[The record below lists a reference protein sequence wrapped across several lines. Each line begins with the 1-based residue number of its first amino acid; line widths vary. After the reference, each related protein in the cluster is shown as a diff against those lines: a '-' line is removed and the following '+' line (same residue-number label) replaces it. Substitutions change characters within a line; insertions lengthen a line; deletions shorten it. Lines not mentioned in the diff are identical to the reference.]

1 MLSRNA
7 SCPVEFVLKNTTP
20 VELLGSSGLTPFR
33 STKTAVAYSCSVP
46 PLLLPPSVTRRLCP
60 STRVIPF
67 GRRFS
72 VRFPVSV
79 AFIVAV
85 AASGGNIVLLP
96 TYDTSVYVSLI
107 GLKLVNLSS
116 PVKNRLP
123 KKAFETLLV
132 AVVVFTASCSPPTD
146 VVVAVVL
153 LPVVE
158 ADTRVV
164 VDTRIIVSVK
174 IVATR
179 WMLRSRG
186 IFLLRLFSIP
196 ILRTFQ
202 ERNKG

>member
-107 GLKLVNLSS
+107 GLKLVNLSC

-123 KKAFETLLV
+123 KTTFELLLLLV
-132 AVVVFTASCSPPTD
+132 LVLVVFKASSPN
-146 VVVAVVL
+146 VAVITL
-153 LPVVE
+153 
-158 ADTRVV
+158 
-164 VDTRIIVSVK
+164 
-174 IVATR
+174 VA
-179 WMLRSRG
+179 LAV
-186 IFLLRLFSIP
+186 
-196 ILRTFQ
+196 
-202 ERNKG
+202 

>member
-33 STKTAVAYSCSVP
+33 STKTAVAYSCCSVP

-123 KKAFETLLV
+123 KTASETLLLLLLFV
-132 AVVVFTASCSPPTD
+132 AVTGASCS
-146 VVVAVVL
+146 VVL
-153 LPVVE
+153 LDGTVNKLALE
-158 ADTRVV
+158 
-164 VDTRIIVSVK
+164 
-174 IVATR
+174 
-179 WMLRSRG
+179 
-186 IFLLRLFSIP
+186 LLACMAEFWLGVI
-196 ILRTFQ
+196 
-202 ERNKG
+202 GA

>member
-33 STKTAVAYSCSVP
+33 STKTAVAFSCSVP

-60 STRVIPF
+60 STKVIPF
-67 GRRFS
+67 GWRFS

-85 AASGGNIVLLP
+85 VASGGIIVLLP
-96 TYDTSVYVSLI
+96 TYDTTVYVSLI

-123 KKAFETLLV
+123 KTAFETLLLLLLFV
-132 AVVVFTASCSPPTD
+132 AVTGASCS
-146 VVVAVVL
+146 VVL
-153 LPVVE
+153 LDGTVNKLALE
-158 ADTRVV
+158 
-164 VDTRIIVSVK
+164 
-174 IVATR
+174 
-179 WMLRSRG
+179 
-186 IFLLRLFSIP
+186 LLACMAEFWLGVI
-196 ILRTFQ
+196 
-202 ERNKG
+202 GA